1 MTLNRASVRA
11 GYSLVE
17 VMVVLAVIA
26 MLAGAAALTLPAGTP
41 AAQRAADRLALDLMR
56 AERAAITSGDF
67 IGLTLDHDGYAFT
80 RFDGAEWQADHTSGL
95 RPVQF
100 GDGVFLRSEQESGE
114 GPAFWFDPTG
124 VNEAAEF
131 VLEDGVHRVRV
142 TFESGQV
149 RLAGEGA

>member
-1 MTLNRASVRA
+1 MTPRRASIRA

-26 MLAGAAALTLPAGTP
+26 LLAGATALTLPGGTP

-67 IGLTLDHDGYAFT
+67 IGLTLDHNGYAFT
-80 RFDGAEWQADHTSGL
+80 RFDGTEWQADRTSGL
-95 RPVQF
+95 RPVAF
-100 GDGVFLRSEQESGE
+100 GDGVTLRSGLESGE
-114 GPAFWFDPTG
+114 GPALWFDPTG
-124 VNEAAEF
+124 VNETAEF
-131 VLEDGVHRVRV
+131 VLDDGARRVRV

-149 RLAGEGA
+149 RVLGAGA